1 MKNIIRVTLLCL
13 TLSGTFL
20 CNGQEMQTLL
30 DSNTF
35 KSSGGY
41 GALSNKFTRIGGS
54 FANLSGIYG
63 GWFINHRVMLGI
75 AGHALNNDIPVPTK
89 HSAIQGKRMS
99 YAYGQFGLMG
109 EYVLK
114 SDRLMHL
121 TFQLFAGTGFNTQ
134 YNRFEIDHDDEED
147 FEYYRSHTD
156 WYVVTE
162 PGVNVELNVL
172 KWMRFC
178 PGVSYRLAMGS
189 KDPVNGLKTSDI
201 SGACLNASLKFG
213 KF

>member
-1 MKNIIRVTLLCL
+1 MKNIIRFTILLL
-13 TLSGTFL
+13 ALAGSTV

-30 DSNTF
+30 DSNAF

-41 GALSNKFTRIGGS
+41 GALCNKFTRIGGS

-63 GWFINHRVMLGI
+63 GWYINHKVMLGV
-75 AGHALNNDIPVPTK
+75 AGFAVNNDIPVPAK
-89 HSAIQGKRMS
+89 HSAFPNKRMS
-99 YAYGQFGLMG
+99 YEYGQFGLMG
-109 EYVLK
+109 EYVIK
-114 SDRLMHL
+114 SNSLMHL
-121 TFQLFAGTGFNTQ
+121 GFQLFAGTGFNTQ
-134 YNRFEIDHDDEED
+134 YNRYEIDHDDEED
-147 FEYYRSHTD
+147 FEQYSSRAD
-156 WYVVTE
+156 WFVVTE
-162 PGVNVELNVL
+162 PGINLELNVL

-189 KDPVNGLKTSDI
+189 KDPINGLKPSDI